1 MSEERAFE
9 LLSAAADGELNDAE
23 QAELDRLLEASPE
36 LSRFSTELGRIDAI
50 LRKVPDLAPPETLH
64 DRIMT
69 SVSRPAVKP
78 APEVKHGF
86 SWFRSTTPFTALRY
100 GMATAAGLVLAAAF
114 YESRGISEPVDLTE
128 LVGSMAPDRER
139 DASDVLDTFAFHAD
153 GIESQVSLE
162 RRNGMLL
169 LDIRVDA
176 EAPVEISVDLAS
188 AGARLEAL
196 AQSEDSLE
204 SIEIDG
210 RVLRMRAQGRR
221 QLTALL
227 RRAEVARLQGRET
240 IGLEFSSEG
249 RLLQRGS
256 LTPAW

>member
-1 MSEERAFE
+1 MSQERAYE
-9 LLSAAADGELNDAE
+9 LLSAAADGELKDEE

-36 LSRFSTELGRIDAI
+36 MSRFRTELLHIDAI
-50 LRKVPDLAPPETLH
+50 LRKVPDVAPPGTLH
-64 DRIMT
+64 DRIIA
-69 SVSRPAVKP
+69 SVSLPTVKP
-78 APEVKHGF
+78 RPEVKQGF
-86 SWFRSTTPFTALRY
+86 SWFGSPTPFTALRY

-128 LVGSMAPDRER
+128 LVGSMAPDRQR
-139 DASDVLDTFAFHAD
+139 DDSVVLDTFAFHGE
-153 GIESQVSLE
+153 GIESHVSLE

-169 LDIRVDA
+169 LEIRIDA
-176 EAPVEISVDLAS
+176 EASVEISVDLGS

-196 AQSEDSLE
+196 AQTEDSLE

-227 RRAEVARLQGRET
+227 KRAEDAGQQGRNT
-240 IGLEFSSEG
+240 MDLEFSSDG